1 MEKQFNTAGPVKQD
15 KHYCVDPL
23 SRWDLDH
30 ILSLIDNER
39 YFILHA
45 PRQTGKTSALLAMV
59 DYLNNE
65 GKYTALYVNVE
76 PAQATRE
83 NVEAGMRVILS
94 QLGRAAKIT
103 LKDPWVEETWP
114 GLLERSGGEDA
125 LNAILSEWS
134 GKNEKPIVLMIDEI
148 DSLIGDT
155 LISVLRQLRSGYTQR
170 PAHFPQTIILC
181 GVRDIRDYR
190 IHVSSSK
197 EIITGGSAFNIK
209 AESLRMGNFTK
220 EDIRELYN
228 KHTEATGQQF
238 GDEVWD
244 QVWHYTG
251 GQPWLVN
258 ALAHEAVYN
267 MRENRDRSVVIT
279 SAIMEEAKE
288 RLILRRDTHIDQL
301 GNQLKESRVRR
312 VIQPLLEGSA
322 FYQSIPDDDIQYCI
336 DLGLVHRNERGT
348 IDVANAIYREIIP
361 RQLTWSTEV
370 MMDQPQQWYVNHDG
384 SLNMEKLLSSFQDF
398 FREHSEHWV
407 EGFNYQEAG
416 PQLLLQ
422 AYLQRIVNGG
432 GIIIREYGLGRKR
445 TDLYIKWKVGE
456 GIEKFVLEL
465 KLLRKSREKTLTE
478 GLEQTAMYMDKC
490 GAKTGHLMIF
500 DRGKDR
506 SWEEKIFREKH
517 MHEGKEIEVWGC

>member
-1 MEKQFNTAGPVKQD
+1 MEKQFNTAGPVMPD
-15 KHYCVDPL
+15 IHYCVDPL
-23 SRWDLDH
+23 SRWDLRG
-30 ILSLIDNER
+30 ILNLIDNR
-39 YFILHA
+39 KYFILHA
-45 PRQTGKTSALLAMV
+45 PRQTGKTTALLAMV
-59 DYLNNE
+59 DYLNKE

-76 PAQATRE
+76 PAQAARE
-83 NVEAGMRVILS
+83 NVEAGMRAILS

-103 LKDPWVEETWP
+103 LRDTWIEETWP

-190 IHVSSSK
+190 IHVSSTK

-301 GNQLKESRVRR
+301 IEQLRTDRVRR
-312 VIQPLLEGSA
+312 VIEPLLTSETLSGG
-322 FYQSIPDDDIQYCI
+322 FRPDDAQYVA
-336 DLGLVHRNERGT
+336 DLGLINISRNGNIT
-348 IDVANAIYREIIP
+348 ITNAIYQEVIP
-361 RQLTWSTEV
+361 RELAWDIQMGMST
-370 MMDQPQQWYVNHDG
+370 QPAWYINADG
-384 SLNMEKLLSSFQDF
+384 SLNIEKLLSSFQDF

-407 EGFNYQEAG
+407 EGFNYPGSG
-416 PQLLLQ
+416 PATLITSLF
-422 AYLQRIVNGG
+422 ATYRKWWRDHYPRIWLGAQTYRFIHQVEGRG
-432 GIIIREYGLGRKR
+432 QCGKICIR
-445 TDLYIKWKVGE
+445 T
-456 GIEKFVLEL
+456 
-465 KLLRKSREKTLTE
+465 
-478 GLEQTAMYMDKC
+478 
-490 GAKTGHLMIF
+490 
-500 DRGKDR
+500 
-506 SWEEKIFREKH
+506 KITS
-517 MHEGKEIEVWGC
+517 